1 MDEKTK
7 ILEENVKNNDSFKKE
22 AVEKAKTANRE
33 AILKKIAVAGGGAI
47 LGGIIMGFTSSENH
61 PTTEGENTHGQ
72 PHQSTEEPVVVIH
85 DEAPVADN
93 VTEDM
98 SFSDAFAIA
107 RAEVGPGGVFHW
119 HGKWYG
125 TYTKAEWDSMDADD
139 IAKYNQ
145 SISHLPALEPY
156 HPDPKPE
163 IIHNIDAEV
172 LMKEEDVTL
181 TDGQVVHLAHF
192 KQGNEVITKVDV
204 DGDGEY
210 DYILD
215 IESGQAIGLNGN
227 DDTEMHF
234 DSNNNPTPE
243 PIGDPI
249 IKYDEIGGYP
259 AKLEVYN
266 DGHQEIHIDSDGD
279 GQYDDAA
286 IIVEPDGVTATA
298 YLYDGNGNIIDQVVV
313 DINSLSDID
322 STVEQNTDPY
332 VIDSNIIEQDGY
344 VAQVN
349 VYSDGHQEILLDA
362 NGDGQYDDGRIFVTS
377 DGAIS
382 YYDADNNLVT
392 DPSALNAL
400 NLPEDD
406 VVTFEVEINDDNNI
420 ADNNFGDDFN
430 NNIDTND
437 WSSPV

>member
-33 AILKKIAVAGGGAI
+33 AILKKIAVAGGGVV

-156 HPDPKPE
+156 HPGPKPE

-181 TDGQVVHLAHF
+181 TDGQIVHLAHF

-227 DDTEMHF
+227 ADSEMHF

-259 AKLEVYN
+259 ARLEKYS
-266 DGHQEIHIDSDGD
+266 DGHQEIYIDGD
-279 GQYDDAA
+279 GDGEYDNAS
-286 IIVEPDGVTATA
+286 IIIDTDGTATA
-298 YLYDGNGNIIDQVVV
+298 YLYDENGNIIDQQV
-313 DINSLSDID
+313 INSNSFPNDDIIPEPSPD
-322 STVEQNTDPY
+322 NEPYIINSTVVSE
-332 VIDSNIIEQDGY
+332 DGHNGLANY
-344 VAQVN
+344 
-349 VYSDGHQEILLDA
+349 YSDGSVEIKLDID
-362 NGDGQYDDGRIFVTS
+362 GDGQYDDGRVFMS
-377 DGAIS
+377 AEGEIS
-382 YYDADNNLVT
+382 YYDADDNLITTPEYPEYDFTNIDSNN
-392 DPSALNAL
+392 D
-400 NLPEDD
+400 
-406 VVTFEVEINDDNNI
+406 I
-420 ADNNFGDDFN
+420 ADNSNFGDDFN

>member
-33 AILKKIAVAGGGAI
+33 AIMKKIAVAGGGAV

-85 DEAPVADN
+85 DKAPVAQN

-107 RAEVGPGGVFHW
+107 RAEVGPGGVFQW
-119 HGKWYG
+119 HNKWYG

-139 IAKYNQ
+139 IAQYNQ

-259 AKLEVYN
+259 ARLEKYS
-266 DGHQEIHIDSDGD
+266 DGHQEIYIDGD
-279 GQYDDAA
+279 GDGEYDNAS
-286 IIVEPDGVTATA
+286 IIIDTDGTATA
-298 YLYDGNGNIIDQVVV
+298 YLYDENGNIIDQQV
-313 DINSLSDID
+313 INSNSFPNDNIIPEPSPD
-322 STVEQNTDPY
+322 NEPYIINSTVVSE
-332 VIDSNIIEQDGY
+332 DGHNGLANY
-344 VAQVN
+344 
-349 VYSDGHQEILLDA
+349 YSDGSVEIKLDID
-362 NGDGQYDDGRIFVTS
+362 GDGQYDDGRVFMS
-377 DGAIS
+377 AEGEIS
-382 YYDADNNLVT
+382 YYDADDNLITTPEYPEYDFTNIDSNN
-392 DPSALNAL
+392 D
-400 NLPEDD
+400 
-406 VVTFEVEINDDNNI
+406 I
-420 ADNNFGDDFN
+420 ADNSNFGDDFN

>member
-259 AKLEVYN
+259 ARLEKYS
-266 DGHQEIHIDSDGD
+266 DGHQEIYIDGD
-279 GQYDDAA
+279 GDGEYDNAS
-286 IIVEPDGVTATA
+286 IIIDTDGTATA
-298 YLYDGNGNIIDQVVV
+298 YLYDENGNIIDQQV
-313 DINSLSDID
+313 INSNSFPNDDIIPD
-322 STVEQNTDPY
+322 PSPDNEPYIINSTVVSE
-332 VIDSNIIEQDGY
+332 DGHNGLANY
-344 VAQVN
+344 
-349 VYSDGHQEILLDA
+349 YSDGSVEIKLDID
-362 NGDGQYDDGRIFVTS
+362 GDGQYDDGRVFMS
-377 DGAIS
+377 AEGEIS
-382 YYDADNNLVT
+382 YYDADDNLITTPEYPEYDFTNIDSNN
-392 DPSALNAL
+392 D
-400 NLPEDD
+400 
-406 VVTFEVEINDDNNI
+406 I
-420 ADNNFGDDFN
+420 ADNSNFGDDFN

>member
-33 AILKKIAVAGGGAI
+33 AILKKIAVAGGGAV

-61 PTTEGENTHGQ
+61 PTTDGENTHGQ

-227 DDTEMHF
+227 ADSEMHF

-259 AKLEVYN
+259 ARLEKYS
-266 DGHQEIHIDSDGD
+266 DGHQEIYIDGD
-279 GQYDDAA
+279 GDGEYDNAS
-286 IIVEPDGVTATA
+286 IIIDTDGTATA
-298 YLYDGNGNIIDQVVV
+298 YLYDENGNIIDQQV
-313 DINSLSDID
+313 INSNSFPNDDIIPEPSPD
-322 STVEQNTDPY
+322 NEPYIINSTVVSE
-332 VIDSNIIEQDGY
+332 DGHNGLANY
-344 VAQVN
+344 
-349 VYSDGHQEILLDA
+349 YSDGSVEIKLDID
-362 NGDGQYDDGRIFVTS
+362 GDGQYDDGRVFMS
-377 DGAIS
+377 AEGEIS
-382 YYDADNNLVT
+382 YYDADDNLITTPEYPEYDFTNIDSNN
-392 DPSALNAL
+392 D
-400 NLPEDD
+400 
-406 VVTFEVEINDDNNI
+406 I
-420 ADNNFGDDFN
+420 ADNSNFGDDFN

>member
-33 AILKKIAVAGGGAI
+33 AIMKKIAVAGGGAV

-85 DEAPVADN
+85 DKAPVAQN

-107 RAEVGPGGVFHW
+107 RAEVGPGGVFQW

-139 IAKYNQ
+139 IAQYNQ

-259 AKLEVYN
+259 ARLEKYS
-266 DGHQEIHIDSDGD
+266 DGHQEIYIDGD
-279 GQYDDAA
+279 GDGEYDNAS
-286 IIVEPDGVTATA
+286 IIIDTDGTATA
-298 YLYDGNGNIIDQVVV
+298 YLYDENGNIIDQQV
-313 DINSLSDID
+313 INSNSFPNDNIIPEPSPD
-322 STVEQNTDPY
+322 NEPYIINSTVVSE
-332 VIDSNIIEQDGY
+332 DGHNGLANY
-344 VAQVN
+344 
-349 VYSDGHQEILLDA
+349 YSDGSVEIKLDID
-362 NGDGQYDDGRIFVTS
+362 GDGQYDDGRVFMS
-377 DGAIS
+377 AEGEIS
-382 YYDADNNLVT
+382 YYDADDNLITTPEYPEYDFTNIDSNN
-392 DPSALNAL
+392 D
-400 NLPEDD
+400 
-406 VVTFEVEINDDNNI
+406 I
-420 ADNNFGDDFN
+420 ADNSNFGDDFN

>member
-33 AILKKIAVAGGGAI
+33 AIMKKIAVAGGGAV

-85 DEAPVADN
+85 DKAPVAQN

-139 IAKYNQ
+139 IAQYNQ

-259 AKLEVYN
+259 ARLEKYS
-266 DGHQEIHIDSDGD
+266 DGHQEIYIDGD
-279 GQYDDAA
+279 GDGEYDNAS
-286 IIVEPDGVTATA
+286 IIIDTDGTATA
-298 YLYDGNGNIIDQVVV
+298 YLYDENGNIIDQQV
-313 DINSLSDID
+313 INSNSFPNDNIIPEPSPD
-322 STVEQNTDPY
+322 NEPYIINSTVVSE
-332 VIDSNIIEQDGY
+332 DGHNGLANY
-344 VAQVN
+344 
-349 VYSDGHQEILLDA
+349 YSDGSVEIKLDID
-362 NGDGQYDDGRIFVTS
+362 GDGQYDDGRVFMS
-377 DGAIS
+377 AEGEIS
-382 YYDADNNLVT
+382 YYDADDNLITTPEYPEYDFTNIDSNN
-392 DPSALNAL
+392 D
-400 NLPEDD
+400 
-406 VVTFEVEINDDNNI
+406 I
-420 ADNNFGDDFN
+420 ADNSNFGDDFN

>member
-33 AILKKIAVAGGGAI
+33 AIMKKIAVAGGGAV

-85 DEAPVADN
+85 DKAPVAQN

-107 RAEVGPGGVFHW
+107 RAEVGPGGVFQW
-119 HGKWYG
+119 HNKWYG

-139 IAKYNQ
+139 IAQYNQ

-227 DDTEMHF
+227 ADSEMHF

-259 AKLEVYN
+259 ARLEKYS
-266 DGHQEIHIDSDGD
+266 DGHQEIYIDGD
-279 GQYDDAA
+279 GDGEYDNAS
-286 IIVEPDGVTATA
+286 IIIDTDGTATA
-298 YLYDGNGNIIDQVVV
+298 YLYDENGNIIDQQV
-313 DINSLSDID
+313 INSNSFPNDDIIPEPSPD
-322 STVEQNTDPY
+322 NEPYIINSTVVSE
-332 VIDSNIIEQDGY
+332 DGHNGLANY
-344 VAQVN
+344 
-349 VYSDGHQEILLDA
+349 YSDGSVEIKLDID
-362 NGDGQYDDGRIFVTS
+362 GDGQYDDGRVFMS
-377 DGAIS
+377 AEGEIS
-382 YYDADNNLVT
+382 YYDADDNLITTPEYPEYDFTNIDSNN
-392 DPSALNAL
+392 D
-400 NLPEDD
+400 
-406 VVTFEVEINDDNNI
+406 I
-420 ADNNFGDDFN
+420 ADNSNFGDDFN

>member
-33 AILKKIAVAGGGAI
+33 AIMKKIAVAGGGAV

-85 DEAPVADN
+85 DKAPVAQN

-107 RAEVGPGGVFHW
+107 RAEVGPGGVFQW
-119 HGKWYG
+119 HNKWYG

-139 IAKYNQ
+139 IAQYNQ

-227 DDTEMHF
+227 DDTAMHF

-259 AKLEVYN
+259 ARLEKYS
-266 DGHQEIHIDSDGD
+266 DGHQEIYIDGD
-279 GQYDDAA
+279 GDGEYDNAS
-286 IIVEPDGVTATA
+286 IIIDTDGTATA
-298 YLYDGNGNIIDQVVV
+298 YLYDENGNIIDQQV
-313 DINSLSDID
+313 INSNSFPNDDIIPD
-322 STVEQNTDPY
+322 PSPDNEPYIINSTVVSE
-332 VIDSNIIEQDGY
+332 DGHNGLANY
-344 VAQVN
+344 
-349 VYSDGHQEILLDA
+349 YSDGSVEIKLDID
-362 NGDGQYDDGRIFVTS
+362 GDGQYDDGRVFMS
-377 DGAIS
+377 AEGEIS
-382 YYDADNNLVT
+382 YYDADDNLITTPEYPEYDFTNIDSNN
-392 DPSALNAL
+392 D
-400 NLPEDD
+400 
-406 VVTFEVEINDDNNI
+406 I
-420 ADNNFGDDFN
+420 ADNSNFGDDFN

>member
-33 AILKKIAVAGGGAI
+33 AIMKKIAVAGGGAV
-47 LGGIIMGFTSSENH
+47 LGGIIMGFTPSENH

-85 DEAPVADN
+85 DKAPVAQN

-107 RAEVGPGGVFHW
+107 RAEVGPGGVFQW
-119 HGKWYG
+119 HNKWYG

-139 IAKYNQ
+139 IAQYNQ

-259 AKLEVYN
+259 ARLEKYS
-266 DGHQEIHIDSDGD
+266 DGHQEIYIDGD
-279 GQYDDAA
+279 GDGEYDNAS
-286 IIVEPDGVTATA
+286 IIIDTDGTATA
-298 YLYDGNGNIIDQVVV
+298 YLYDENGNIIDQQV
-313 DINSLSDID
+313 INSNSFPNDDIIPD
-322 STVEQNTDPY
+322 PSPDNEPYIINSTVVSE
-332 VIDSNIIEQDGY
+332 DGHNGLANY
-344 VAQVN
+344 
-349 VYSDGHQEILLDA
+349 YSDGSVEIKLDID
-362 NGDGQYDDGRIFVTS
+362 GDGQYDDGRVFMS
-377 DGAIS
+377 AEGEIS
-382 YYDADNNLVT
+382 YYDADDNLITTPEYPEYDFTNIDSNN
-392 DPSALNAL
+392 D
-400 NLPEDD
+400 
-406 VVTFEVEINDDNNI
+406 I
-420 ADNNFGDDFN
+420 ADNSNFGDDFN

>member
-33 AILKKIAVAGGGAI
+33 AIMKKIAVAGGGAV

-85 DEAPVADN
+85 DKAPVAQN

-107 RAEVGPGGVFHW
+107 RAEVGPGGVFQW
-119 HGKWYG
+119 HNKWYG

-139 IAKYNQ
+139 IAQYNQ

-259 AKLEVYN
+259 ARLEKYS
-266 DGHQEIHIDSDGD
+266 DGHQEIYIDGD
-279 GQYDDAA
+279 GDGEYDNAS
-286 IIVEPDGVTATA
+286 IIIDTDGTATA
-298 YLYDGNGNIIDQVVV
+298 YLYDENGNIIDQQV
-313 DINSLSDID
+313 INSNSFPNDDII
-322 STVEQNTDPY
+322 P
-332 VIDSNIIEQDGY
+332 
-344 VAQVN
+344 
-349 VYSDGHQEILLDA
+349 
-362 NGDGQYDDGRIFVTS
+362 
-377 DGAIS
+377 
-382 YYDADNNLVT
+382 
-392 DPSALNAL
+392 DPS
-400 NLPEDD
+400 P
-406 VVTFEVEINDDNNI
+406 DNE
-420 ADNNFGDDFN
+420 
-430 NNIDTND
+430 
-437 WSSPV
+437 P

>member
-33 AILKKIAVAGGGAI
+33 AIMKKIAVAGGGAV

-85 DEAPVADN
+85 DKAPVAQN

-107 RAEVGPGGVFHW
+107 RAEVGPGGVFQW
-119 HGKWYG
+119 HNKWYG

-139 IAKYNQ
+139 IAQYNQ

-259 AKLEVYN
+259 ARLEKYS
-266 DGHQEIHIDSDGD
+266 DGHQEIYIDGD
-279 GQYDDAA
+279 GDGEYDNAS
-286 IIVEPDGVTATA
+286 IIIDTDGTATA
-298 YLYDGNGNIIDQVVV
+298 YLYDENGNIIDQQV
-313 DINSLSDID
+313 INSNSFPNDDIIPEPSPD
-322 STVEQNTDPY
+322 NEPYIINSTVVSE
-332 VIDSNIIEQDGY
+332 DGHNGLANY
-344 VAQVN
+344 
-349 VYSDGHQEILLDA
+349 YSDGSVEIKLDID
-362 NGDGQYDDGRIFVTS
+362 GDGQYDDGRVFMS
-377 DGAIS
+377 AEGEIS
-382 YYDADNNLVT
+382 YYDADDNLITTPEYPEYDFTNIDSNN
-392 DPSALNAL
+392 D
-400 NLPEDD
+400 
-406 VVTFEVEINDDNNI
+406 I
-420 ADNNFGDDFN
+420 ADNSNFGDDFN

>member
-33 AILKKIAVAGGGAI
+33 AILKKIAVAGGGAV

-156 HPDPKPE
+156 HPGPKPE

-181 TDGQVVHLAHF
+181 TDGQIVHLAHF

-215 IESGQAIGLNGN
+215 IESGQALGLNGN
-227 DDTEMHF
+227 ADSEMHF

-259 AKLEVYN
+259 ARLEKYS
-266 DGHQEIHIDSDGD
+266 DGHQEIYIDGD
-279 GQYDDAA
+279 GDGEYDNAS
-286 IIVEPDGVTATA
+286 IIIDTDGTATA
-298 YLYDGNGNIIDQVVV
+298 YLYDENGNIIDQQV
-313 DINSLSDID
+313 INSNSFPNDDIIPEPSPD
-322 STVEQNTDPY
+322 NEPYIINSTVVSE
-332 VIDSNIIEQDGY
+332 DGHNGLANY
-344 VAQVN
+344 
-349 VYSDGHQEILLDA
+349 YSDGSVEIKLDID
-362 NGDGQYDDGRIFVTS
+362 GDGLYNDGRVFMS
-377 DGAIS
+377 AEGEIS
-382 YYDADNNLVT
+382 YYDADDNLITTPEYPEYDFTNIDSNN
-392 DPSALNAL
+392 D
-400 NLPEDD
+400 
-406 VVTFEVEINDDNNI
+406 I
-420 ADNNFGDDFN
+420 ADNSNFGDDFN

>member
-33 AILKKIAVAGGGAI
+33 AIMKKIAVAGGGAV

-85 DEAPVADN
+85 DKAPVAQN

-259 AKLEVYN
+259 ARLEKYS
-266 DGHQEIHIDSDGD
+266 DGHQEIYIDGD
-279 GQYDDAA
+279 GDGEYDNAS
-286 IIVEPDGVTATA
+286 IIIDTDGTATA
-298 YLYDGNGNIIDQVVV
+298 YLYDENGNIIDQQV
-313 DINSLSDID
+313 INSNSFPNDDIIPD
-322 STVEQNTDPY
+322 PSPDNEPYIINSTVVSE
-332 VIDSNIIEQDGY
+332 DGHNGLANY
-344 VAQVN
+344 
-349 VYSDGHQEILLDA
+349 YSDGSVEIKLDID
-362 NGDGQYDDGRIFVTS
+362 GDGQYDDGRVFMS
-377 DGAIS
+377 AEGEIS
-382 YYDADNNLVT
+382 YYDADDNLITTPEYPEYDFTNIDSNN
-392 DPSALNAL
+392 D
-400 NLPEDD
+400 
-406 VVTFEVEINDDNNI
+406 I
-420 ADNNFGDDFN
+420 ADNSNFGDDFN

>member
-33 AILKKIAVAGGGAI
+33 AILKKIAVAGGGVV

-227 DDTEMHF
+227 ADSEMHF

-259 AKLEVYN
+259 ARLEKYS
-266 DGHQEIHIDSDGD
+266 DGHQEIYIDGD
-279 GQYDDAA
+279 GDGEYDNAS
-286 IIVEPDGVTATA
+286 IIIDTDGTATA
-298 YLYDGNGNIIDQVVV
+298 YLYDENGNIIDQQV
-313 DINSLSDID
+313 INSNSFPNDDIIPEPSPD
-322 STVEQNTDPY
+322 NEPYIINSTVVSE
-332 VIDSNIIEQDGY
+332 DGHNGLANY
-344 VAQVN
+344 
-349 VYSDGHQEILLDA
+349 YSDGSVEIKLDID
-362 NGDGQYDDGRIFVTS
+362 GDGLYNDGRVFMS
-377 DGAIS
+377 AEGEIS
-382 YYDADNNLVT
+382 YYDADDNLITTPEYLEYDFTNIDSNN
-392 DPSALNAL
+392 D
-400 NLPEDD
+400 
-406 VVTFEVEINDDNNI
+406 I
-420 ADNNFGDDFN
+420 ADNSNFGDDFN

>member
-33 AILKKIAVAGGGAI
+33 AILKKIAVAGGGAV

-61 PTTEGENTHGQ
+61 PTIEGENTHGQ

-227 DDTEMHF
+227 ADSEMHF

-259 AKLEVYN
+259 ARLEKYS
-266 DGHQEIHIDSDGD
+266 DGHQEIYIDGD
-279 GQYDDAA
+279 GDGEYDNAS
-286 IIVEPDGVTATA
+286 IIIDTDGTATA
-298 YLYDGNGNIIDQVVV
+298 YLYDENGNIIDQQV
-313 DINSLSDID
+313 INSNSFPNDDIIPEPSPD
-322 STVEQNTDPY
+322 NEPYIINSTVVSE
-332 VIDSNIIEQDGY
+332 DGHNGLANY
-344 VAQVN
+344 
-349 VYSDGHQEILLDA
+349 YSDGSVEIKLDID
-362 NGDGQYDDGRIFVTS
+362 GDGLYNDGRVFMS
-377 DGAIS
+377 AEGEIS
-382 YYDADNNLVT
+382 YYDADDNLITTPEYPEYDFTNIDSNN
-392 DPSALNAL
+392 D
-400 NLPEDD
+400 
-406 VVTFEVEINDDNNI
+406 I
-420 ADNNFGDDFN
+420 ADNSNFGDDFN

>member
-33 AILKKIAVAGGGAI
+33 AILKKIAVAGGGAV

-227 DDTEMHF
+227 ADSEMHF

-259 AKLEVYN
+259 ARLEKYS
-266 DGHQEIHIDSDGD
+266 DGHQEIYIDGD
-279 GQYDDAA
+279 GDGEYDNAS
-286 IIVEPDGVTATA
+286 IIIDTDGTATA
-298 YLYDGNGNIIDQVVV
+298 YLYDENGNIIDQQV
-313 DINSLSDID
+313 INSNSFPNDDIIPEPSPD
-322 STVEQNTDPY
+322 NEPYIINSTVVSE
-332 VIDSNIIEQDGY
+332 DGHNGLANY
-344 VAQVN
+344 
-349 VYSDGHQEILLDA
+349 YSDGSVEIKLDID
-362 NGDGQYDDGRIFVTS
+362 GDGLYNDGRVFMS
-377 DGAIS
+377 AEGEIS
-382 YYDADNNLVT
+382 YYDADDNLITTPEYPEYDFTNIDSNN
-392 DPSALNAL
+392 D
-400 NLPEDD
+400 
-406 VVTFEVEINDDNNI
+406 I
-420 ADNNFGDDFN
+420 ADNSNFGDDFN

>member
-33 AILKKIAVAGGGAI
+33 AILKKIAVAGGGAV

-156 HPDPKPE
+156 HPGPKPE

-181 TDGQVVHLAHF
+181 TDGQIVHLAHF

-227 DDTEMHF
+227 ADSEMHF

-259 AKLEVYN
+259 ARLEKYS
-266 DGHQEIHIDSDGD
+266 DGHQEIYIDGD
-279 GQYDDAA
+279 GDGEYDNAS
-286 IIVEPDGVTATA
+286 IIIDTDGTATA
-298 YLYDGNGNIIDQVVV
+298 YLYDENGNIIDQQV
-313 DINSLSDID
+313 INSNSFPNDDIIPEPSPD
-322 STVEQNTDPY
+322 NEPYIINSTVVSE
-332 VIDSNIIEQDGY
+332 DGHNGLANY
-344 VAQVN
+344 
-349 VYSDGHQEILLDA
+349 YSDGSVEIKLDID
-362 NGDGQYDDGRIFVTS
+362 GDGLYNDGRVFMS
-377 DGAIS
+377 AEGEIS
-382 YYDADNNLVT
+382 YYDADDNLITTPEYPEYDFTNIDSNN
-392 DPSALNAL
+392 D
-400 NLPEDD
+400 
-406 VVTFEVEINDDNNI
+406 I
-420 ADNNFGDDFN
+420 ADNSNFGDDFN

>member
-33 AILKKIAVAGGGAI
+33 AIMKKIAVAGGGAV

-85 DEAPVADN
+85 DKAPVAQN

-107 RAEVGPGGVFHW
+107 RAEVGPGGVFQW

-139 IAKYNQ
+139 IAQYNQ

-259 AKLEVYN
+259 ARLEKYS
-266 DGHQEIHIDSDGD
+266 DGHQEIYIDGD
-279 GQYDDAA
+279 GDGEYDNAS
-286 IIVEPDGVTATA
+286 IIIDTDGTATA
-298 YLYDGNGNIIDQVVV
+298 YLYDENGNIIDQQV
-313 DINSLSDID
+313 INSNSFPNDDIIPEPSPD
-322 STVEQNTDPY
+322 NEPYIINSTVVSE
-332 VIDSNIIEQDGY
+332 DGHNGLANY
-344 VAQVN
+344 
-349 VYSDGHQEILLDA
+349 YSDGSVEIKLDID
-362 NGDGQYDDGRIFVTS
+362 GDGQYDDGRVFMS
-377 DGAIS
+377 AEGEIS
-382 YYDADNNLVT
+382 YYDADDNLITTPEYPEYDFTNIDSNN
-392 DPSALNAL
+392 D
-400 NLPEDD
+400 
-406 VVTFEVEINDDNNI
+406 I
-420 ADNNFGDDFN
+420 ADNSNFGDDFN

>member
-33 AILKKIAVAGGGAI
+33 AILKKIAVAGGGVV

-156 HPDPKPE
+156 HPGPKPE
-163 IIHNIDAEV
+163 IIPNIDAEV

-227 DDTEMHF
+227 ADSEMHF

-259 AKLEVYN
+259 ARLEKYS
-266 DGHQEIHIDSDGD
+266 DGHQEIYIDGD
-279 GQYDDAA
+279 GDGEYDNAS
-286 IIVEPDGVTATA
+286 IIIDTDGTATA
-298 YLYDGNGNIIDQVVV
+298 YLYDENGNIIDQQV
-313 DINSLSDID
+313 INSNSFPNDDIIPEPSPD
-322 STVEQNTDPY
+322 NEPYIINSTVVSE
-332 VIDSNIIEQDGY
+332 DGHNGLANY
-344 VAQVN
+344 
-349 VYSDGHQEILLDA
+349 YSDGSVEIKLDID
-362 NGDGQYDDGRIFVTS
+362 GDGQYDDGRVFMS
-377 DGAIS
+377 AEGEIS
-382 YYDADNNLVT
+382 YYDADDNLITTPEYPEYDFTNIDSNN
-392 DPSALNAL
+392 D
-400 NLPEDD
+400 
-406 VVTFEVEINDDNNI
+406 I
-420 ADNNFGDDFN
+420 ADNSNFGDDFN

>member
-33 AILKKIAVAGGGAI
+33 AIMKKIAVAGGGAV

-85 DEAPVADN
+85 DKAPVAQN

-107 RAEVGPGGVFHW
+107 RAEVGPGGVFQW
-119 HGKWYG
+119 HNKWYG

-139 IAKYNQ
+139 IAQYNQ

-227 DDTEMHF
+227 ADSEMHF

-259 AKLEVYN
+259 ARLEKYS
-266 DGHQEIHIDSDGD
+266 DGHQEIYIDGD
-279 GQYDDAA
+279 GDGEYDNAS
-286 IIVEPDGVTATA
+286 IIIDTDGTATA
-298 YLYDGNGNIIDQVVV
+298 YLYDENGNIIDQQV
-313 DINSLSDID
+313 INSNSFPNDDIIPEPSPD
-322 STVEQNTDPY
+322 NEPYIINSTVVSE
-332 VIDSNIIEQDGY
+332 DGHNGLANY
-344 VAQVN
+344 
-349 VYSDGHQEILLDA
+349 YSDGSVEIKLDIDR
-362 NGDGQYDDGRIFVTS
+362 DGQYDDGRVFMS
-377 DGAIS
+377 AEGEIS
-382 YYDADNNLVT
+382 YYDADDNLITTPEYPEYDFTNIDSNN
-392 DPSALNAL
+392 D
-400 NLPEDD
+400 
-406 VVTFEVEINDDNNI
+406 I
-420 ADNNFGDDFN
+420 ADNSNFGDDFN

>member
-33 AILKKIAVAGGGAI
+33 AILKKIAVAGGGAV

-61 PTTEGENTHGQ
+61 PTIEGENTHGQ

-85 DEAPVADN
+85 DKAPVAQN

-107 RAEVGPGGVFHW
+107 RAEVGPGGVFQW
-119 HGKWYG
+119 HNKWYG

-139 IAKYNQ
+139 IAQYNQ

-259 AKLEVYN
+259 ARLEKYS
-266 DGHQEIHIDSDGD
+266 DGHQEIYIDGD
-279 GQYDDAA
+279 GDGEYDNAS
-286 IIVEPDGVTATA
+286 IIIDTDGTATA
-298 YLYDGNGNIIDQVVV
+298 YLYDENGNIIDQQV
-313 DINSLSDID
+313 INSNSFPNDDIIPD
-322 STVEQNTDPY
+322 PSPDNEPYIINSTVVSE
-332 VIDSNIIEQDGY
+332 DGHNGLANY
-344 VAQVN
+344 
-349 VYSDGHQEILLDA
+349 YSDGSVEIKLDID
-362 NGDGQYDDGRIFVTS
+362 GDGQYDDGRVFMS
-377 DGAIS
+377 AEGEIS
-382 YYDADNNLVT
+382 YYDADDNLITTPEYPEYDFTNIDSNN
-392 DPSALNAL
+392 D
-400 NLPEDD
+400 
-406 VVTFEVEINDDNNI
+406 I
-420 ADNNFGDDFN
+420 ADNSNFGDDFN

>member
-33 AILKKIAVAGGGAI
+33 AIMKKIAVAGGGAV

-85 DEAPVADN
+85 DKAPVAQN

-107 RAEVGPGGVFHW
+107 RAEVGPGGVFQW
-119 HGKWYG
+119 HNKWYG

-139 IAKYNQ
+139 IAQYNQ

-259 AKLEVYN
+259 ARLEKYS
-266 DGHQEIHIDSDGD
+266 DGHQEIYIDGD
-279 GQYDDAA
+279 GDGEYDNAS
-286 IIVEPDGVTATA
+286 IIIDTDGTATA
-298 YLYDGNGNIIDQVVV
+298 YLYDENGNIIDQQV
-313 DINSLSDID
+313 INSNSFPNDDIIPD
-322 STVEQNTDPY
+322 PSPDNEPYIINSTVVSE
-332 VIDSNIIEQDGY
+332 DGHNGLANY
-344 VAQVN
+344 
-349 VYSDGHQEILLDA
+349 YSDGSVEIKLDID
-362 NGDGQYDDGRIFVTS
+362 GDGQYDDGRVFMS
-377 DGAIS
+377 AEGEIS
-382 YYDADNNLVT
+382 YYDADDNLITTPEYPEYDFTNIDSNN
-392 DPSALNAL
+392 D
-400 NLPEDD
+400 
-406 VVTFEVEINDDNNI
+406 I
-420 ADNNFGDDFN
+420 ADNSNFGDDFN

>member
-1 MDEKTK
+1 
-7 ILEENVKNNDSFKKE
+7 
-22 AVEKAKTANRE
+22 
-33 AILKKIAVAGGGAI
+33 
-47 LGGIIMGFTSSENH
+47 
-61 PTTEGENTHGQ
+61 
-72 PHQSTEEPVVVIH
+72 
-85 DEAPVADN
+85 
-93 VTEDM
+93 
-98 SFSDAFAIA
+98 
-107 RAEVGPGGVFHW
+107 
-119 HGKWYG
+119 
-125 TYTKAEWDSMDADD
+125 
-139 IAKYNQ
+139 
-145 SISHLPALEPY
+145 
-156 HPDPKPE
+156 
-163 IIHNIDAEV
+163 
-172 LMKEEDVTL
+172 MKEEDVTL

-227 DDTEMHF
+227 ADSEMYF

-259 AKLEVYN
+259 ARLEVYN
-266 DGHQEIHIDSDGD
+266 DGHQNIYIDGD
-279 GQYDDAA
+279 GDGEYNDAS
-286 IIVEPDGVTATA
+286 IIIDTDGTATA
-298 YLYDGNGNIIDQVVV
+298 YLYDGNGNIIDQQVIN
-313 DINSLSDID
+313 INSLSDID
-322 STVEQNTDPY
+322 STVGQNTDPY
-332 VIDSNIIEQDGY
+332 VIDSNVIEQDGY

>member
-33 AILKKIAVAGGGAI
+33 AILKKIAVAGGGAV

-61 PTTEGENTHGQ
+61 PTNEGENTHGQ

-85 DEAPVADN
+85 DKAPVADN

-156 HPDPKPE
+156 HPGPKPE
-163 IIHNIDAEV
+163 IIPNIDAEV

-227 DDTEMHF
+227 ADSEMHF

-259 AKLEVYN
+259 ARLEKYS
-266 DGHQEIHIDSDGD
+266 DGHQEIYIDGD
-279 GQYDDAA
+279 GDGEYDNAS
-286 IIVEPDGVTATA
+286 IIIDTDGTATA
-298 YLYDGNGNIIDQVVV
+298 YLYDENGNIIDQQV
-313 DINSLSDID
+313 INSNSFPNDDIIPEPSPD
-322 STVEQNTDPY
+322 NEPYIINSTVVSE
-332 VIDSNIIEQDGY
+332 DGHNGLANY
-344 VAQVN
+344 
-349 VYSDGHQEILLDA
+349 YSDGSVEIKLDID
-362 NGDGQYDDGRIFVTS
+362 GDGQYDDGRVFMS
-377 DGAIS
+377 AEGEIS
-382 YYDADNNLVT
+382 YYDADDNLITTPEYPEYDFTNIDSNN
-392 DPSALNAL
+392 D
-400 NLPEDD
+400 
-406 VVTFEVEINDDNNI
+406 I
-420 ADNNFGDDFN
+420 ADNSNFGDDFN